1 MRINIGN
8 LQVSGY
14 QKKAVYTIWII
25 LNLGIDNT
33 GINIGCDFF
42 TTEQLIKVFGNFRR
56 SCLDNFSDYL
66 IAAGGLPE
74 CFRKAVVRD
83 IIDYR
88 PWIKDFCI
96 AKTISIV
103 PFAELIIFIVFSIV
117 SQHVF
122 YLFFSKT
129 KIRAV
134 AIIENR
140 IGFQIVH
147 AAEDTFLCYT
157 QYSCKKA
164 KCKVWIVLESS

>member
-74 CFRKAVVRD
+74 CFRKARPPGCRETASECQSSSLAIPFKSFTCIYLIAESLEVR
-83 IIDYR
+83 IVGNV
-88 PWIKDFCI
+88 
-96 AKTISIV
+96 ISV
-103 PFAELIIFIVFSIV
+103 AVFDS
-117 SQHVF
+117 
-122 YLFFSKT
+122 LR
-129 KIRAV
+129 RA
-134 AIIENR
+134 A
-140 IGFQIVH
+140 G
-147 AAEDTFLCYT
+147 ALP
-157 QYSCKKA
+157 
-164 KCKVWIVLESS
+164 